1 MVFSISNS
9 LLQVSVTS
17 VLETL
22 SQIFT
27 AGVAITAI
35 ALLMYSSGFN
45 LKDKLARTFVIVMAT
60 LALMFTTETIANIS
74 NSPELIQLWL
84 QIRWAAMA
92 MLPAAYFHFSDALLT
107 ITGRPSR
114 GRRTLLVRIFYVIAL
129 VWIALIPAGI
139 TVGSLAPQGAPC
151 LTYCAQVARGFLTCI
166 TYW

>member
-1 MVFSISNS
+1 
-9 LLQVSVTS
+9 
-17 VLETL
+17 
-22 SQIFT
+22 
-27 AGVAITAI
+27 
-35 ALLMYSSGFN
+35 MYSSGFN

-92 MLPAAYFHFSDALLT
+92 MLPAAYFHFSDALLM

-114 GRRTLLVRIFYVIAL
+114 GRRTLLVRIFYLIAL

-139 TVGSLAPQGAPC
+139 TVGSLAPQESPMPYLLRTGGTRFFDLYYLLVNGLSFYNLGRA
-151 LTYCAQVARGFLTCI
+151 VR
-166 TYW
+166 

>member
-9 LLQVSVTS
+9 LLQVTVTS
-17 VLETL
+17 VLEIL

-45 LKDKLARTFVIVMAT
+45 LKDKLSRTFVIVMAT

-114 GRRTLLVRIFYVIAL
+114 GGEPG
-129 VWIALIPAGI
+129 W
-139 TVGSLAPQGAPC
+139 
-151 LTYCAQVARGFLTCI
+151 
-166 TYW
+166 